1 MAKNKKPKPGEASA
15 GDTTKTED
23 TAQAPARPPQRHTGA
38 HDAPPVQEWEYMY
51 PVALLSLAAA
61 ASPISQMTMAPVY
74 GSIPSAV
81 NHATMCSISLLFGF
95 TVRTFTG
102 QLKSFRPLEWV
113 SAWAFTVPVLQT
125 LLLPYSGSLGP
136 VAGPIINGFLSCH
149 MLLLPTG
156 FVLADFVA
164 RYKQTAWLASRV
176 GVTAAYMII
185 GLLLAFPVYSVL
197 EEKYT
202 GIVQWTPELL
212 QEKFEVNPIHFQLAL
227 GAAYA
232 VLAPSWY
239 ALLGLPA
246 ILHSVYFNQ
255 HFNIHKANTS
265 LINHNW
271 TLLDRQWSNTG
282 YISVLESTEMEYRV
296 LRADHSLLGGEWLL
310 TPARKQDNWLTNEPI
325 YAVFSML
332 ESVRILQLDAA
343 PVPDTSARA
352 LVIGLG
358 IGTAP
363 KALLSHGI
371 ETTIVELDPVVHKFA
386 VQYFDLPRNH
396 TAVLQDAVKW
406 VKKQAAAAEALST
419 IDDNLKD
426 GAMIESNRKPV
437 VLYDYIIHD
446 VFTGGA
452 EPLSLFTTQ
461 FLQNLRSL
469 LTPNGAIALNYAG
482 DLSLPLTRLVLRTIS
497 HAFDGQCK
505 IFRDGPPE
513 RYNENDEKKSEN
525 HQEEQSPSSDFLN
538 MVVFCRN
545 SPGQISFRPPTTTDY
560 LGSLSRRHYMLP
572 KPDWEIAF
580 PKHEEEAEALE
591 ETASSS
597 PKDDDDPSPATVAVT
612 ATPPHANDAN
622 AAAEKQDDD
631 AEYKNGKSA
640 SDRLSRQ
647 QKLLRP
653 GDESSW
659 ESEQIESAKR
669 HWRIMRTVM
678 PDVVW
683 ETW

>member
-1 MAKNKKPKPGEASA
+1 MAKSKKPKPGEASA
-15 GDTTKTED
+15 TGAPEIEEV
-23 TAQAPARPPQRHTGA
+23 TAQAPARPTQRHTGA

-95 TVRTFTG
+95 TIRTFTG
-102 QLKSFRPLEWV
+102 QLKNFRPLEWV
-113 SAWAFTVPVLQT
+113 SVWIFAIPVIQT
-125 LLLPYSGSLGP
+125 LVLPYSGRLGP

-149 MLLLPTG
+149 MVLVPTG
-156 FVLADFVA
+156 FVLADFVS
-164 RYKQTAWLASRV
+164 RYKQTAMLASRL

-197 EEKYT
+197 EAKYA

-212 QEKFEVNPIHFQLAL
+212 QEKFEVNPIQFHLAL

-246 ILHSVYFNQ
+246 ILHSVSFNP
-255 HFNIHKANTS
+255 HFNIDKANAS
-265 LINHNW
+265 LTKHDW

-282 YISVLESTEMEYRV
+282 YISVLESTTNQYRV

-310 TPARKQDNWLTNEPI
+310 TPARKKENWLTNEPI

-332 ESVRILQLDAA
+332 ESVRLLQLDTA
-343 PVPDTSARA
+343 PIPDTSARA
-352 LVIGLG
+352 LIIGLG

-363 KALLSHGI
+363 KAMLAHGI
-371 ETTIVELDPVVHKFA
+371 DTTIVELDPVVHKFA

-396 TAVLQDAVKW
+396 TAVLQDAVNW
-406 VKKQAAAAEALST
+406 VKGQAAAAEEAEEALT
-419 IDDNLKD
+419 AIDEKWNEDANVVIVEGD
-426 GAMIESNRKPV
+426 RKPV

-469 LTPNGAIALNYAG
+469 MTPNGAIALNYAG
-482 DLSLPLTRLVLRTIS
+482 DLSLPLTRLVLHTIS
-497 HAFDGQCK
+497 NAFDGQCK

-513 RYNENDEKKSEN
+513 KYQESEKNSDSGR
-525 HQEEQSPSSDFLN
+525 EEQSPSSDFLN

-545 SPGQISFRPPTTTDY
+545 SPGNLSFRPPTTADH

-572 KPDWEIAF
+572 KPDWEIPF
-580 PKHEEEAEALE
+580 PEQEQ
-591 ETASSS
+591 TASSPANNADGHS
-597 PKDDDDPSPATVAVT
+597 ATDP
-612 ATPPHANDAN
+612 NDA
-622 AAAEKQDDD
+622 KQDDAD
-631 AEYKNGKSA
+631 KTEKA
-640 SDRLSRQ
+640 SDRLLLANEPL
-647 QKLLRP
+647 LLRP

-659 ESEQIESAKR
+659 EDEQIESAKR

>member
-1 MAKNKKPKPGEASA
+1 
-15 GDTTKTED
+15 
-23 TAQAPARPPQRHTGA
+23 
-38 HDAPPVQEWEYMY
+38 MY

-102 QLKSFRPLEWV
+102 QLKNFRPLEWV
-113 SAWAFTVPVLQT
+113 SIWTFAIPVIQT
-125 LLLPYSGSLGP
+125 LVLPYSGRLGP

-149 MLLLPTG
+149 TVLLPTG
-156 FVLADFVA
+156 FVLAEFVS
-164 RYKQTAWLASRV
+164 RYKQTAMLASRV
-176 GVTAAYMII
+176 GATAAYLII

-197 EEKYT
+197 EAKYA

-212 QEKFEVNPIHFQLAL
+212 QDKFEVNPIHFHLAL
-227 GAAYA
+227 GAAYV

-239 ALLGLPA
+239 SLLALPA
-246 ILHSVYFNQ
+246 ILHSVSFNP
-255 HFNIHKANTS
+255 HFSTHKANAS
-265 LINHNW
+265 LIKHDW
-271 TLLDRQWSNTG
+271 KLLDRQWSNTG
-282 YISVLESTEMEYRV
+282 YISVLESTANEYRV

-310 TPARKQDNWLTNEPI
+310 TPARKKENWHTNEPI

-332 ESVRILQLDAA
+332 ESVRLLQLDTA

-352 LVIGLG
+352 LIIGLG

-363 KALLSHGI
+363 KAMLAHGI
-371 ETTIVELDPVVHKFA
+371 HTTIVELDPVVHKFA
-386 VQYFDLPRNH
+386 VQYFDLPKNH

-406 VKKQAAAAEALST
+406 VKRQAAAAESLTA
-419 IDDNLKD
+419 IDEKLKGDANLVEVD
-426 GAMIESNRKPV
+426 RKPV

-461 FLQNLRSL
+461 FLQNLRNL

-482 DLSLPLTRLVLRTIS
+482 DLSLPLTRLVLQTIS
-497 HAFDGQCK
+497 NAFDGQCK

-513 RYNENDEKKSEN
+513 RYEGDSKHKSGKNSEQGNEG
-525 HQEEQSPSSDFLN
+525 HPPSSDFLN

-545 SPGQISFRPPTTTDY
+545 SPGTLSFRPATTADY

-572 KPDWEIAF
+572 NADLEI
-580 PKHEEEAEALE
+580 PLE
-591 ETASSS
+591 
-597 PKDDDDPSPATVAVT
+597 
-612 ATPPHANDAN
+612 
-622 AAAEKQDDD
+622 
-631 AEYKNGKSA
+631 KS
-640 SDRLSRQ
+640 SDRLLLANETL
-647 QKLLRP
+647 LLRP

-659 ESEQIESAKR
+659 EDEQIESAQR